1 MRTDKLTIQ
10 DLHLAIEDLP
20 SPQPETVTV
29 GNPISIYCV
38 GPPSDGPA
46 SWPVVSDISA

>member
-1 MRTDKLTIQ
+1 MKTDKFTIQ

-29 GNPISIYCV
+29 GNPISIGCL
-38 GPPSDGPA
+38 GQPSDGRA
-46 SWPVVSDISA
+46 SWPVLSDIWA